1 MTQHLRIAELD
12 PEAVAKIR
20 ALEDDLGMHIMAFG
34 KPLRFA
40 GLLRDELAKVT
51 ALEQELGVTLI
62 VYEE

>member
-20 ALEDDLGMHIMAFG
+20 TLEDELGMHIMAFG
-34 KPLRFA
+34 EPLRFA

-51 ALEQELGVTLI
+51 ALEEELGVTLV
-62 VYEE
+62 VYDV